1 METSEFTFLRSG
13 GWSAILSDCQ
23 QKSSNQSMFYGN
35 QGLQG
40 SFSELCTT
48 LNSQPLATTLFLFTD
63 QHVIYRLTKIN
74 KGGILIVMAERSH

>member
-13 GWSAILSDCQ
+13 VWSAILSDRK

-40 SFSELCTT
+40 SFSKDVHHIEISTIV
-48 LNSQPLATTLFLFTD
+48 D
-63 QHVIYRLTKIN
+63 D
-74 KGGILIVMAERSH
+74 LISLH